1 MSVCSQSAA
10 ECGARSPRHRDG
22 RPPLHRVYLPSSP
35 FHLRPAGGGRGDPQ
49 PLPPAAATTHRGAS
63 PVTAAASP
71 AGGRSALSG
80 YSGGRGLAR
89 DVTAGGNAAGTQGRG
104 RGLRGGGRGLRGGST
119 WGGNGG
125 FPAGRCRGRG
135 PGLWVPSPPGKRGRP
150 SAPRPGTAWGV
161 RQLFAPVPPS
171 APGGSPA
178 AVLSHLETAASLSP
192 GAPGRGRSRH
202 RHSSPGALNIRP

>member
-1 MSVCSQSAA
+1 MRGPQPPA
-10 ECGARSPRHRDG
+10 PRWA
-22 RPPLHRVYLPSSP
+22 PPPPPRLPP
-35 FHLRPAGGGRGDPQ
+35 VLPVHLRPAGGGRGDPQ

-89 DVTAGGNAAGTQGRG
+89 DVTAGGDAAGTQGR
-104 RGLRGGGRGLRGGST
+104 GRGLRGGST

-150 SAPRPGTAWGV
+150 SAPRPGTAWAV